1 MARKSGQKPSY
12 KTASNTRQSPSKRAP
27 RSSAATRSSKRV
39 KSTHLVQN
47 PDTNNTERL
56 TEASEN
62 GDQGPQTPGTQG
74 EVGGEGGHGNE
85 WEDEVE
91 DDDIV
96 ETMTVDNYQEVT
108 KSWTLGRIRKEL
120 KLRRNLNQTVT
131 PQSAHDEGLLLMRE
145 HEKRIAALA
154 LAARV
159 SEHTLKK
166 SMYVTLCP
174 ISRF

>member
-1 MARKSGQKPSY
+1 M
-12 KTASNTRQSPSKRAP
+12 
-27 RSSAATRSSKRV
+27 
-39 KSTHLVQN
+39 QN
-47 PDTNNTERL
+47 PDTNNTESL

-62 GDQGPQTPGTQG
+62 RDQGPQTPGNDIPGTQG

-108 KSWTLGRIRKEL
+108 KSWTLGRICKEL

-166 SMYVTLCP
+166 SM
-174 ISRF
+174 